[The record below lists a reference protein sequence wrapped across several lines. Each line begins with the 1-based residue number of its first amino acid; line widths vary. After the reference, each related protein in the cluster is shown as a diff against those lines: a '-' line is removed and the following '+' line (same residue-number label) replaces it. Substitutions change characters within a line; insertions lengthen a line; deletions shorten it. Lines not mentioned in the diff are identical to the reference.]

1 MKINQ
6 VEELV
11 GITKKN
17 IRFYEEQGLIHPSRN
32 QQNGYREYSLEDVE
46 CLNKIKLLRKLE
58 IPIEQIRLMQEKSL
72 SFDKC
77 MEDHMIRLSHRQHDL
92 EVVKTICTHLSEKID
107 DLSELK
113 SEQYF
118 EEIKKLE
125 EGGMRFMNI
134 EHTDIAKKKRGPVL
148 AASIVIAFMV
158 VLIVLTIW
166 LKTLDPQT
174 PIAVIAILTLILGAV
189 IVGTALA
196 LRQRLHEI
204 EGGELDEARKY

>member
-17 IRFYEEQGLIHPSRN
+17 IRFYEEQGLIHPNRD
-32 QQNGYREYSLEDVE
+32 QQNGYREYSLADVE
-46 CLNKIKLLRKLE
+46 CLNRIKLLRKLD
-58 IPIEQIRLMQEKSL
+58 IPIEQIRLMQEGSL

-77 MEDHMIRLSHRQHDL
+77 MEDHMIRISHRQHDL
-92 EVVKTICTHLSEKID
+92 EVVKAICTHLSDEVD

-118 EEIKKLE
+118 DEMKKLE

-134 EHTDIAKKKRGPVL
+134 EKTDIAKRKRGPIL
-148 AASIVIAFMV
+148 AASIVILFLLATMGLV
-158 VLIVLTIW
+158 IW
-166 LKTLDPQT
+166 AATLDPET
-174 PIAVIAILTLILGAV
+174 PIAVIVVVMVILAAV
-189 IVGTALA
+189 IIGIAFALK
-196 LRQRLHEI
+196 QRLHEI
-204 EGGELDEARKY
+204 EGGEIDEARKY